1 MLIQIYTDFDKILF
15 YTDKNVLS
23 QSKLLTDGFIIDR
36 RFLLKSSSLLKSQIK
51 AVFLQKQESNE
62 SSSSNTFVQINTNL
76 QENIFN
82 YMNTGHGVS
91 YSKEFLKCLKSNNVN
106 LVLTSESVN
115 DVKKAQLNSIDCS
128 LVGYIDYNLIE
139 YLNLKLGLKHL
150 SSKSNPDEIKD
161 NILNIESIENSGN
174 DLLYYFK

>member
-91 YSKEFLKCLKSNNVN
+91 YSKEFLKCLIGN
-106 LVLTSESVN
+106 
-115 DVKKAQLNSIDCS
+115 QL
-128 LVGYIDYNLIE
+128 
-139 YLNLKLGLKHL
+139 KR
-150 SSKSNPDEIKD
+150 
-161 NILNIESIENSGN
+161 
-174 DLLYYFK
+174 LY

>member
-1 MLIQIYTDFDKILF
+1 
-15 YTDKNVLS
+15 
-23 QSKLLTDGFIIDR
+23 
-36 RFLLKSSSLLKSQIK
+36 
-51 AVFLQKQESNE
+51 
-62 SSSSNTFVQINTNL
+62 
-76 QENIFN
+76 
-82 YMNTGHGVS
+82 MNTGHGVS